1 MPKRQAMN
9 RALARRQV
17 ATGMTMPLKVMPHT
31 RAIPAKTLS
40 VFTRQWA
47 ALLQAGVPLVQT
59 FDLLSQSS
67 LGSASV
73 KASFA
78 QVLSALRSDIL
89 AGQSLHIAFRK
100 HPQSFNTLY
109 CSLLQA
115 GESAG
120 ILDKLLERLADT
132 LENNETLKA
141 KLKSALIYPVSILA
155 VAGLLVVGIMAWVV
169 PVFQDVFQ
177 SMGATLPW
185 ATQCL
190 VSLSSFLMRWGFALS
205 CLITGVLLTGLHFA
219 RTSTPFQI
227 QMENLALKLPLAGP
241 LLQAA
246 LNAKWAQTLS
256 ALVEAGIPLSEALM
270 PAASASGSPR
280 LKQTTSQLI
289 IDIQEGRS
297 LSSAMSKSSLFTPLM
312 QQMCAIGEETGS
324 LASLLQKTAQL
335 MASDMNQRIGNLSTL
350 LEPAIMV
357 FLGAGIGGI
366 LVALYLPIF
375 NLGQVF

>member
-1 MPKRQAMN
+1 MN

-270 PAASASGSPR
+270 PAASASGSPS
-280 LKQTTSQLI
+280 LKQTTYQLI

>member
-1 MPKRQAMN
+1 MN

-17 ATGMTMPLKVMPHT
+17 ATCMTMPLKVMPHT

-270 PAASASGSPR
+270 PAASASGSPS

>member
-1 MPKRQAMN
+1 MN

-270 PAASASGSPR
+270 PAASASGSPS

-335 MASDMNQRIGNLSTL
+335 MASDMKQRIGNLSTL